1 MPTTAA
7 AGHPSLTPQDQ
18 RIVSLVAEGK
28 TNKEIT
34 VAMGLSAK
42 TVKNYLHTVFDK
54 LGIQRRSQAAALHA
68 KKRLTR

>member
-1 MPTTAA
+1 M
-7 AGHPSLTPQDQ
+7 
-18 RIVSLVAEGK
+18 AEGK

>member
-1 MPTTAA
+1 M
-7 AGHPSLTPQDQ
+7 TPQDQ

-68 KKRLTR
+68 KKLLTR